1 MKKLTLTMM
10 ALAALFASHAKE
22 IEIEEDGTTTPFK
35 KIENKAFKPGE
46 KLVYRLT
53 YGFMDAGEATLTVDE
68 TEKEVRGRKLWRV
81 RGIGKTI
88 SAFEWFYKVN
98 DRYESYMDA
107 EGLFPWLFVRRVNEG
122 GYIINQDYTFYQ
134 HQNKVDNGAG
144 KKFDVPHMVQ
154 DMISSFYYAR
164 TLDYSKA
171 KVGDKFLVNIFLDD
185 ELYPTSIKFLGK
197 EIVKTRTGK
206 YRCLKFAPVVQ
217 EGRVFNSEE
226 DLTVWITD
234 DGNKI
239 PIMAKANLKV
249 GSMKMHLVSWDGL
262 SNAMSEVK

>member
-1 MKKLTLTMM
+1 MKKLGITII
-10 ALAALFASHAKE
+10 ALAALFASHAAE
-22 IEIEEDGTTTPFK
+22 VELENDATTVPFK
-35 KIENKAFKPGE
+35 KVENKAFKPGE

-68 TEKEVRGRKLWRV
+68 TDKEVRGRKLWRV

-98 DRYESYMDA
+98 DRYESYVDA

-206 YRCLKFAPVVQ
+206 YRCLKFAPVVK

-239 PIMAKANLKV
+239 PIMAKASLKV